1 MKVYLINL
9 DRHKQRLQR
18 MEQLL
23 QGMAFERVPAVD
35 GKYLAGQERRDAAR
49 PIGADNLTRYELAC
63 FQSHRAAWSRLV
75 ASGEPFGCVLED
87 DVSLSPD
94 FPKFMADVSWIPA
107 ATNVVKIDTFC
118 EQVLL
123 SCAKVGALDRILVEL
138 RSQHLGTSAYILS
151 RRGAEILL
159 AETCRPCLPV
169 DIVVFGTDVL
179 RQHGPLLQI
188 VPALSIQTRH
198 VPGGILF
205 EEMQSSIQFAPVKP
219 CKSPVKPYKSPLKR
233 IRLEVC
239 RPFLQLQTAARRLF
253 VQLRAKAQY
262 GMVPYA

>member
-23 QGMAFERVPAVD
+23 QGVAFERVPAVD
-35 GKYLAGQERRDAAR
+35 GKTLAGLERRDAAR

-63 FQSHRAAWSRLV
+63 FQSHRAAWSRLF

-87 DVSLSPD
+87 DLLLSPD
-94 FPKFMADVSWIPA
+94 FPKFIADASWIPA
-107 ATNVVKIDTFC
+107 ETNLVKIETFC

-123 SCAKVGALDRILVEL
+123 SSTKVGALDRILMEL
-138 RSQHLGTSAYILS
+138 CSQHLGAGAYILS

-159 AETCRPCLPV
+159 AETCRPSLPV
-169 DIVVFGTDVL
+169 DVVVFGTDVL
-179 RQHGPLLQI
+179 RQHGPLRQL
-188 VPALSIQTRH
+188 VPALSVQTQH
-198 VPGGILF
+198 IPGEIIF
-205 EEMQSSIQFAPVKP
+205 EEMQSSIQIAPIKLP
-219 CKSPVKPYKSPLKR
+219 KSPLER

-239 RPFLQLQTAARRLF
+239 RPFRQLQSAVRHLF
-253 VQLRAKAQY
+253 AQLRARARH